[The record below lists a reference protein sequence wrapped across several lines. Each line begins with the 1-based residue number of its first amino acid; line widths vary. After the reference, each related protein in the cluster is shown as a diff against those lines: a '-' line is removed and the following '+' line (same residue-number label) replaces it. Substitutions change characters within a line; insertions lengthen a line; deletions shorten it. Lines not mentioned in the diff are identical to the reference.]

1 MSTINVIIFHIGETA
16 DIIVQLLERVSKFY
30 QIERKFVAFSADN
43 APTNFGS
50 VRRTGEKNVFKQLK
64 DKINPN
70 MIGAGC
76 TAHILHNAIEY
87 ACDQL
92 AIDVEYIAV
101 KIYTYFYRHT
111 VRLHNLKQFC
121 ESIGETYVK
130 LVGYSK
136 TRFLELKECL
146 SSIIENFEGLKEYF
160 KSVDAPVKIAEF
172 FEDPFAKATFIFV
185 RDQAANFQSA
195 ILELEGNDI
204 CAIDAVETI
213 SRLMMNIESRLRN
226 NFISSQLRSELT
238 EISVRQ
244 MNDKM
249 QFIESTKKFHQTT
262 LNYLNERIGWLDDA
276 KVFSWIRLN
285 SELNWTDVENSV
297 IWMSERNYFDTGNME
312 NVFNQFVQLESYLK
326 AIPASHQISNETDKK
341 WVEIFR
347 HFAKQSLPYED
358 LAKVIEF
365 ALTLPATNAPTERVF
380 SHINDIWTP
389 DKGSLLIENVR
400 ARLMVK
406 FNWQKT
412 CLDFYNEI
420 KGKPAL
426 LRQIGQ
432 SEKYNMKGNLLF
444 ESVPSTQTAMEVDDV

>member
-213 SRLMMNIESRLRN
+213 SRLMMNIGSHLRN
-226 NFISSQLRSELT
+226 NFFHHNFEANLRKSAF
-238 EISVRQ
+238 
-244 MNDKM
+244 DK
-249 QFIESTKKFHQTT
+249 
-262 LNYLNERIGWLDDA
+262 
-276 KVFSWIRLN
+276 
-285 SELNWTDVENSV
+285 
-297 IWMSERNYFDTGNME
+297 
-312 NVFNQFVQLESYLK
+312 
-326 AIPASHQISNETDKK
+326 
-341 WVEIFR
+341 
-347 HFAKQSLPYED
+347 
-358 LAKVIEF
+358 
-365 ALTLPATNAPTERVF
+365 
-380 SHINDIWTP
+380 
-389 DKGSLLIENVR
+389 
-400 ARLMVK
+400 
-406 FNWQKT
+406 
-412 CLDFYNEI
+412 
-420 KGKPAL
+420 
-426 LRQIGQ
+426 
-432 SEKYNMKGNLLF
+432 
-444 ESVPSTQTAMEVDDV
+444 